1 MSKPRERKPRKA
13 RGAGRVPSAAK
24 VNGLP
29 AAALAFVHEYDGNGG
44 NGTRAYLQVH
54 PKVKPETAATEAW
67 KLLRIPKVAEAL
79 AELRAARWA
88 RLKMNGDEAMA
99 LLSND
104 ARADI
109 RELFGEGWAMLPP
122 DQWPDS
128 VARSVK
134 GIRPGVAGTTVLLN
148 DSLAARRII
157 LEQTG
162 QIKNPAAE
170 LGATLARILAGKYT
184 EEQEG

>member
-1 MSKPRERKPRKA
+1 
-13 RGAGRVPSAAK
+13 
-24 VNGLP
+24 
-29 AAALAFVHEYDGNGG
+29 
-44 NGTRAYLQVH
+44 
-54 PKVKPETAATEAW
+54 
-67 KLLRIPKVAEAL
+67 L